1 MTTRTQQIADA
12 YHAATVKDAWYGPS
26 LAELLLQTSPELAA
40 ASPVPGAHSI
50 SQLLQHLLLWNER
63 VRNTSD
69 ANPLPLW
76 QAEKE
81 WAEPPIPW
89 NELVARWNQ
98 SRDLLEEHL
107 RNFPPADLS
116 KQVPGRGY
124 PYEKMLEGIVHHTIW
139 HAGQIAMISS
149 LLRSRSR

>member
-1 MTTRTQQIADA
+1 MTRTQQIADA
-12 YHAATVKDAWYGPS
+12 YRAATVKKAWYGPS
-26 LAELLLQTSPELAA
+26 LAELLAQTSPELATTPPA
-40 ASPVPGAHSI
+40 TGAHSI

-63 VRNTSD
+63 VRNTTD
-69 ANPLPLW
+69 TCPLPLW

-89 NELVARWNQ
+89 DALVARWNQ
-98 SRDLLEEHL
+98 SRDLLEQRL
-107 RNFPPADLS
+107 RNFPPADLA

-124 PYEKMLEGIVHHTIW
+124 SYEFMLEGIVQHTIW

-149 LLRSRSR
+149 ILRSRQS